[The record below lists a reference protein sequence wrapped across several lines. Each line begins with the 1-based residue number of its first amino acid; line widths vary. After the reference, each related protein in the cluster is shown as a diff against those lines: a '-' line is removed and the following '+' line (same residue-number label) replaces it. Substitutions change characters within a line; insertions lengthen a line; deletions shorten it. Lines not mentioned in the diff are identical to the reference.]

1 MTTTTITNFRKNVY
15 SIVENTVRYNEPA
28 YITTKDGNAVIISE
42 DEYRSLLETLN
53 FLQIPGMKQKLME
66 GLETPLEDTLSEE
79 DVSW

>member
-53 FLQIPGMKQKLME
+53 FLQIPGMKQKLVE